1 MVDCDPSYQ
10 TVKSGI
16 GERLSA
22 QLTIDND
29 RGPMLPTGYQPMT
42 AMAMIPSCGDMYS
55 IRACGHGGGSF
66 ILKSKSGQPI
76 RPCPINRQTAR
87 DKRP

>member
-10 TVKSGI
+10 TIKSGN

-29 RGPMLPTGYQPMT
+29 KG
-42 AMAMIPSCGDMYS
+42 PSCRQAIRRWLPRRWSHRCIVVFS
-55 IRACGHGGGSF
+55 IRVCGHGGGSF
-66 ILKSKSGQPI
+66 ILKSKTGQPMSS
-76 RPCPINRQTAR
+76 CPVHRQTALV
-87 DKRP
+87 